1 VLILGLTVLLAASPG
16 SDRTAELRALFDEAW
31 EFRLR
36 EDPLFATNAGD
47 HRYDDRLPSMTPADF
62 ARRDAFARRT
72 RERLLQFDP
81 AALGTAD
88 RVSRE
93 MLLRELDH
101 EIAGYEFGS
110 YRIPLNADS
119 GFQTDFADLPAR
131 MPFRTAKDYENYLAR
146 LREFPALVEQEIRL
160 MRDGLQ
166 SGFSLSRGV
175 LAGIDQTAQ
184 SHVVA
189 DPQQS
194 VFFAPFRSFP
204 SAVADA
210 DRARLADAGRRAID
224 AAVVPAYRS
233 LAGFLRGDYAAKARA
248 SVGASELPNGRRYYE
263 HLVRYYTTL
272 ELTPQQ
278 IHETGLAEV
287 ARIHDEMESVMRR
300 AGFHGSFAEFLAF
313 LRTDPRFYAKTP
325 EELLSAA
332 CRIAKKA
339 DGSLPGLFGHLPRLT
354 YAVEPVPAHL
364 APKYT
369 GGRYVEAPADGTK
382 PGIYW
387 VNTFALDKRPLY
399 TLEALTLHEAVPGH
413 HLQVALS
420 QELTGLPQFRRFSD
434 VGAFGEGWALYAEHL
449 GREAGFYEDPYSD
462 FGRLTYEM
470 WRACR
475 LVVDTGLHAKG
486 WTRQQAIDYLVAN
499 TALSVHEC
507 TTETDRY
514 ISWPGQALCYKI
526 GEMAIRRLRSRAEA
540 ALGPRFDLRGFHDTV
555 LANGM
560 VPMPVLEEQVNAW
573 IESRRAR

>member
-16 SDRTAELRALFDEAW
+16 PDRTAELRALFDEAW

-146 LREFPALVEQEIRL
+146 LRAFPALVEQEIRL

-272 ELTPQQ
+272 QLTPQQ

-287 ARIHDEMESVMRR
+287 ARIHDEMEGVMRR
-300 AGFHGSFAEFLAF
+300 TGFHGSFAEFLAF

-387 VNTFALDKRPLY
+387 VNTYALDKRPLY

-434 VGAFGEGWALYAEHL
+434 VGAFGEGWALYAEYL

-526 GEMAIRRLRSRAEA
+526 GEMTIRRLRGRAET